1 MSFFNKVLAN
11 LARRRDWGAVQRW
24 LQVARQR
31 GAVLNR
37 MTYTTLISAVSKRG
51 QGLWKY
57 QQQQAE
63 ANLLEATRLL
73 NEALAG
79 GITVDI
85 ILMNSVLAAAAQA
98 GRLKE
103 AEGVYQTALE
113 EGLSPTA
120 VTFNTLIN
128 AALRA
133 EDLQKAEDWL
143 QRSKD
148 FGFRPTAQTFTPFL
162 AYAGRMQDVTLSDTW
177 LDRMLAEGVKP
188 DLITYS
194 TLISGA
200 SKAGNPQDAEVW
212 LQRAVDA
219 GMRPNKVC
227 YASVMD
233 SYARKGDASQCLARF
248 SDMELAGVNGGI
260 MELNV
265 ALKACASAV
274 PPDEDRAALILEM
287 ISERRLHPDST
298 TVQHLSK
305 VLGGHEAAQSAAS
318 AVGLNL
324 QAAGSRNSAG
334 RQEVHAR
341 HPVGTRPPTI
351 PPGRRGQKRIY
362 IRTPASK
369 RGGA

>member
-1 MSFFNKVLAN
+1 MLVPSQVLAN
-11 LARRRDWGAVQRW
+11 MARRGDSGAVQRW

-31 GAVLNR
+31 GAVLDK
-37 MTYTTLISAVSKRG
+37 MTYTALISAASKKGHRPSPQ
-51 QGLWKY
+51 QGM
-57 QQQQAE
+57 E
-63 ANLLEATRLL
+63 NLREATRLL
-73 NEALAG
+73 DEALAG
-79 GITVDI
+79 GISVDI
-85 ILMNSVLAAAAQA
+85 VMMNSVLAAAAQA

-103 AEGVYQTALE
+103 AEDVYQTILE

-133 EDLQKAEDWL
+133 EDLKKAEDWL

-162 AYAGRMQDVTLSDTW
+162 AYAGKMQDGTLSETW

-200 SKAGNPQDAEVW
+200 SKAGNPEVAEVW
-212 LQRAVDA
+212 LQRAVAA

-233 SYARKGDASQCLARF
+233 SYARKGDASQCLARLL
-248 SDMELAGVNGGI
+248 DMELAGIDGGI
-260 MELNV
+260 MELNL
-265 ALKACASAV
+265 ALKACAFAV

-287 ISERRLHPDST
+287 ISERRLHPDT
-298 TVQHLSK
+298 MT
-305 VLGGHEAAQSAAS
+305 A
-318 AVGLNL
+318 
-324 QAAGSRNSAG
+324 
-334 RQEVHAR
+334 
-341 HPVGTRPPTI
+341 TR
-351 PPGRRGQKRIY
+351 
-362 IRTPASK
+362 
-369 RGGA
+369 